1 MGRIIL
7 GDCIQ
12 ELPKIENNSV
22 HLLLSD
28 IPYGIGAE
36 DWDVLHS
43 NTNSAYMGSSPSQKK
58 AGSIFKHRGK
68 PLNGWS
74 EADKMIPLEYYNWC
88 KSWAMESFKVLVP
101 GASVFIFAGRRYA
114 HRCVAAFEDSGFI
127 FKDMLAWE
135 KEQAAHRAQ
144 RVSVVYKKRGDLVNA
159 EKWDGWKLGNLRPSF
174 EPILWFIKPYK
185 LGGTLA
191 DNIINYN
198 VGAYN
203 EKAILKYIEKAS
215 NIISVKVSKTDKG
228 LHPTQKPLELMK
240 LLIELTTL
248 EGQTVLDPFCGSGTT
263 LLAAK
268 QLHRDYIGIEISEP
282 YFSIAQ
288 KRIDDLV

>member
-1 MGRIIL
+1 MNNIIL
-7 GDCIQ
+7 GDCVKEI
-12 ELPKIENNSV
+12 PKLDRNSV

-43 NTNSAYMGSSPSQKK
+43 NTNSAYMGTSPSQQQ
-58 AGSIFKHRGK
+58 AGTVFKHRGK

-74 EADKMIPLEYYNWC
+74 EADKKIPLEYYNWC
-88 KSWAMESFKVLVP
+88 KNWARECYEILVP
-101 GASVFIFAGRRYA
+101 GASTFIFAGRRNA
-114 HRCVAAFEDSGFI
+114 HRCISALEDCGFI

-144 RVSVVYKKRGDLVNA
+144 RVSVVYERRNNI
-159 EKWDGWKLGNLRPSF
+159 ENSQKWYGWKLGNLRPIF
-174 EPILWFIKPYK
+174 EPILWFMKPYK

-191 DNIINYN
+191 DNLIQYD

-203 EKAILKYIEKAS
+203 EKAILQYIDSAS
-215 NIISVKVSKTDKG
+215 NLIKIKTAKTDKG
-228 LHPTQKPLELMK
+228 LHPTQKPIELMK

-248 EGQTVLDPFCGSGTT
+248 DGQVVLDPFCGSGST

-268 QLHRDYIGIEISEP
+268 QLKRNYIGIEINEV
-282 YFSIAQ
+282 YYKIA
-288 KRIDDLV
+288 KNRVENSF